1 MKPGSNAMNSIWFLV
16 VTLSLLTFLLRA
28 SFLLFGSKL
37 ELSSRFERIFRYVP
51 AAILASLVGP
61 AFVKDAGVVSYS
73 LMNPQLLA
81 GLLAILVAWKTKS
94 ILLTLVSGML
104 FLWLFKALL

>member
-1 MKPGSNAMNSIWFLV
+1 MNSIWFLV
-16 VTLSLLTFLLRA
+16 FTLSLLTFLLRA

-37 ELSSRFERIFRYVP
+37 ELSSKFDRVFRYIP

-61 AFVKDAGVVSYS
+61 AFVKDDGVVSFS
-73 LMNPQLLA
+73 FMNPQLLA
-81 GLLAILVAWKTKS
+81 GLLAILVAWKTKN

>member
-1 MKPGSNAMNSIWFLV
+1 MNSIWFLV
-16 VTLSLLTFLLRA
+16 ITLSLVTFLLRA

-37 ELSSRFERIFRYVP
+37 ELSSKFDRVFRYIP

-73 LMNPQLLA
+73 LLNPQLLA

-104 FLWLFKALL
+104 FLWLFKALI